1 MMKVLRKYGW
11 IALLV
16 IAVDQV
22 TKRLALSLKNPVT
35 LIPGV
40 LGLRQTRNTGVAF
53 SLLSSV
59 PWLVT
64 VLSVAVLV
72 LGGLFLRR
80 YRLGTLNCVGAMLIA
95 GGALSNI
102 ISRLIEGS
110 VIDMIEFLFVNFAVF
125 NAADIALTV
134 GCGLLILSLLI
145 RPDEWKPCHE

>member
-16 IAVDQV
+16 IAADQV
-22 TKRLALSLKNPVT
+22 TKRLALSLENPVT

-80 YRLGTLNCVGAMLIA
+80 YRLGTLTCVGAMLIA

-102 ISRLIEGS
+102 ISRVIEGS

-145 RPDEWKPCHE
+145 RPDEWKPRHE

>member
-1 MMKVLRKYGW
+1 MRTLRNFGW

-22 TKRLALSLKNPVT
+22 TKRLALSLQAPVT

-40 LGLRQTRNTGVAF
+40 LGLKLTRNTGVAF
-53 SLLSSV
+53 SLLSGSPV
-59 PWLVT
+59 LVT
-64 VLSVAVLV
+64 ILSVAILI
-72 LGGLFLRR
+72 LGGCILRR
-80 YRLGTLNCVGAMLIA
+80 FRLGALSLAGAMLIA

-102 ISRLIEGS
+102 ISRIAEGS
-110 VIDMIEFLFVNFAVF
+110 VIDMVEFLFVNFAVF

-145 RPDEWKPCHE
+145 RPDEWKPRHE